1 MRKLSNLVILSLF
14 IFLLHSCKEKKLFQ
28 AIDSSESGIT
38 FNNKIVED
46 SAVNPMTLE
55 FIYNGSGVAVGDFN
69 IDGLPDLYF
78 TGSRVKN
85 ELYLNKG
92 NLKFKNVTDKSGTAS
107 SDKWSSSASVVDI
120 NNDGLPDIYVSNSV
134 KKKPQERTNQL
145 FLNLGL
151 DKDGEPSFK
160 DVAEDYNLADTGHT
174 VMTVFFDY
182 DRDGDLDAY
191 LLNTQPIERSPTIY
205 QNARRDSVTYS
216 NDKLM
221 RNDFDSVLGH
231 PIFTDV
237 SIEAGVSLPG
247 YGLGVNVTDIN
258 HDGWQDIF
266 VTNDF
271 NNSDHLFINDQH
283 GKFLERSKLYFK
295 HASYNAM
302 GNDVADINNDCLQEV
317 ITVDMNAKDSYRKK
331 MNMNPNSYQ
340 GYMNLLRY
348 GYNLQYVRN
357 TLQYNQGFISSNKT
371 DTFNHPVFSEI
382 AFMSGISETDW
393 SWCPTV
399 SDFDNDGFKDV
410 IITNGYPR
418 DVTDNDFVSYR
429 SEVNNFASWDNL
441 LSHIPQIKIPNYAFK
456 NNGKLEFADV
466 TTDWG
471 LDQPSFSN
479 GAVSVDL
486 DNDGDLD
493 YVVNNINDP
502 ASLYENTIN
511 ERKEKPNFLQASF
524 KGDIKNKDGYG
535 AKLILFYDRNKTQLY
550 EHTPFRGY
558 LTSVDPIAH
567 FGLGTVT
574 TIDSLKVIWT
584 NGNQQV
590 LKNVTS
596 NQRIVLDYK
605 NASTSA
611 SDPFDFLYFKGQQ
624 LFMDVS
630 DSLGIDYV
638 HDEADYVD
646 FNVQKLLPHKMS
658 EYGPGMAIADLDG
671 NGTDDLVVSGSYPH
685 TSKIFFQQADGQF
698 KKDSILPE
706 IPGGKQADEMG
717 ILTFDADGDND
728 QDIFITSGG
737 YEREGNS
744 ASYADKFFVN
754 DGTGHFINDTTA
766 FPKNYA
772 SKSCVRASDYDHD
785 GDLDLFI
792 AGRVD
797 PWKYPM
803 SVSSF
808 IYRNDSKK
816 GKVKFTD
823 VTKSVAPGLEKIGL
837 TCDAL
842 FTDFDNDGWQD
853 LLLTGEWMPIMSF
866 KNEKGKFVDVTK
878 KSGVE
883 KQTGFWNSISAGD
896 FDNDGDMDYAVG
908 NMGLNSFYRA
918 SEKYPA
924 RIYGKDFNADG
935 NYDAVPSL
943 FLRISYLDNKIQE
956 FPAQTRDD
964 MIKQMISMRAKFPNY
979 NSYAISTIDKVLT
992 DEERKGAL
1000 VKDAVNFSSSILIND
1015 GQGHF
1020 TMTSMPLIAQVS
1032 NVNGMVI
1039 DDFDGDGNIDLMLC
1053 GNDYGTEISVG
1064 RYDAM
1069 NGLLLKGN
1077 GKAGFDALSIAQSGI
1092 YILGNAKAMV
1102 KLIGNKDSYQ
1112 IISSQ
1117 NREKL
1122 KIFRQGSPSKII
1134 RLSQNETH
1142 AMVEF
1147 KDGRKQKME
1156 VPFGSSFLSQSSRFI
1171 KIGNDVSSL
1180 TVYGNS
1186 NQKRVIKY

>member
-1 MRKLSNLVILSLF
+1 
-14 IFLLHSCKEKKLFQ
+14 
-28 AIDSSESGIT
+28 
-38 FNNKIVED
+38 
-46 SAVNPMTLE
+46 
-55 FIYNGSGVAVGDFN
+55 
-69 IDGLPDLYF
+69 
-78 TGSRVKN
+78 
-85 ELYLNKG
+85 
-92 NLKFKNVTDKSGTAS
+92 
-107 SDKWSSSASVVDI
+107 
-120 NNDGLPDIYVSNSV
+120 
-134 KKKPQERTNQL
+134 
-145 FLNLGL
+145 
-151 DKDGEPSFK
+151 
-160 DVAEDYNLADTGHT
+160 
-174 VMTVFFDY
+174 
-182 DRDGDLDAY
+182 
-191 LLNTQPIERSPTIY
+191 
-205 QNARRDSVTYS
+205 
-216 NDKLM
+216 
-221 RNDFDSVLGH
+221 
-231 PIFTDV
+231 
-237 SIEAGVSLPG
+237 
-247 YGLGVNVTDIN
+247 
-258 HDGWQDIF
+258 
-266 VTNDF
+266 
-271 NNSDHLFINDQH
+271 
-283 GKFLERSKLYFK
+283 
-295 HASYNAM
+295 
-302 GNDVADINNDCLQEV
+302 
-317 ITVDMNAKDSYRKK
+317 MNAKDNYRKK

-357 TLQYNQGFISSNKT
+357 TLQFNQGFISSNKN
-371 DTFNHPVFSEI
+371 DTANHPVFSEI

-399 SDFDNDGFKDV
+399 SDFDNDGFKDI

-535 AKLILFYDRNKTQLY
+535 AKLILFYNGNKTQLY

-558 LTSVDPIAH
+558 LTSIDPIAH
-567 FGLGTVT
+567 FGLGDISKV
-574 TIDSLKVIWT
+574 DSLKVIWT

-590 LKNVTS
+590 LKNVAA
-596 NQRIVLDYK
+596 NQRIKLDYK
-605 NASTSA
+605 NASSST
-611 SDPFDFLYFKGQQ
+611 SDPFDFIYFKGQQ
-624 LFMDVS
+624 LFKDVS

-658 EYGPGMAIADLDG
+658 EYGPGLAIADLDG
-671 NGTDDLVVSGSYPH
+671 NGMDDLVVSGSYPH
-685 TSKIFFQQADGQF
+685 TSKIFFQQANGQF

-706 IPGGKQADEMG
+706 LPGTKQADEMG

-744 ASYADKFFVN
+744 ASYTDKFFVN
-754 DGTGHFINDTTA
+754 DGTGHFVNDTSA

-797 PWKYPM
+797 PWKYPLP
-803 SVSSF
+803 VSSF

-866 KNEKGKFVDVTK
+866 KNMQGKFVDVTK
-878 KSGVE
+878 KSGTE

-935 NYDAVPSL
+935 NYDAVPTL
-943 FLRISYLDNKIQE
+943 FLRTSYLDNKIQE
-956 FPAQTRDD
+956 FPSQTRDD
-964 MIKQMISMRAKFPNY
+964 MIKQMISMRARFPNF

-992 DEERKGAL
+992 EEERKGAL
-1000 VKDAVNFSSSILIND
+1000 VKEAVNFSSSILIND

-1020 TMTSMPLIAQVS
+1020 IMTAMPLIAQVS
-1032 NVNGMVI
+1032 NVNGMVS
-1039 DDFDGDGNIDLMLC
+1039 DDFDGDGNIDLILC

-1077 GKAGFDALSIAQSGI
+1077 GKAGFEALSIAQSGI
-1092 YILGNAKAMV
+1092 YIPGNAKAMV

-1122 KIFRQGSPSKII
+1122 KVFRQESPAKII
-1134 RLSQNETH
+1134 RVSQNETY
-1142 AMVEF
+1142 AIVEF
-1147 KDGRKQKME
+1147 KDGRKQKIE

-1171 KIGNDVSSL
+1171 KIGNDVSVL
-1180 TVYGNS
+1180 TIYGNS
-1186 NQKRVIKY
+1186 NQERVIRN

>member
-1 MRKLSNLVILSLF
+1 MRKSSQLI
-14 IFLLHSCKEKKLFQ
+14 IICLLIWMLQSCSDKKLFH
-28 AIDSSESGIT
+28 AIDSSVSGIT

-46 SAVNPMTLE
+46 SSVNPITLE
-55 FIYNGSGVAVGDFN
+55 FIYNGTGIAVGDFN

-85 ELYLNKG
+85 ELYINKG
-92 NLKFKNVTDKSGTAS
+92 NFKFKNITEKSGTAS

-134 KKKPQERTNQL
+134 KKKPEDRTNQL

-151 DKDGEPSFK
+151 DKDGEPIFK
-160 DVAEDYNLADTGHT
+160 DVANEYKLADTGHT

-191 LLNTQPIERSPTIY
+191 LLSTQPIERSPTIY
-205 QNARRDSVTYS
+205 QNTRQDSVTYS
-216 NDKLM
+216 NDKLL
-221 RNDFDSVLGH
+221 RNDFDSILGH
-231 PIFTDV
+231 SIFTDV
-237 SIEAGVSLPG
+237 SQVSGISLSG
-247 YGLGVNVTDIN
+247 YGLGVNVSDIN
-258 HDGWQDIF
+258 QDGWPDIF

-283 GKFLERSKLYFK
+283 GKFKERSKQYFK

-302 GNDVADINNDCLQEV
+302 GNDIADINNDCLQEV
-317 ITVDMNAKDSYRKK
+317 ITVDMNAKDNYRKK

-357 TLQYNQGFISSNKT
+357 TLQFNQGFISTSKT
-371 DTFNHPVFSEI
+371 DTANHPVFSEI

-399 SDFDNDGFKDV
+399 SDFDNDGLKDI

-429 SEVNNFASWDNL
+429 AEVDNFASWDNL

-456 NNGKLEFADV
+456 NNGKLEFMDV

-471 LDQPSFSN
+471 LDQPTFSN

-511 ERKEKPNFLQASF
+511 ERKKKPNFLQASF

-535 AKLILFYDRNKTQLY
+535 AKMILFYNENKTQLY

-558 LTSVDPIAH
+558 LSSVDPIAH
-567 FGLGTVT
+567 FGLGPITAV
-574 TIDSLKVIWT
+574 DSLKVIWT

-590 LKNVTS
+590 LKNVAV

-605 NASTSA
+605 NSSPSTSDA
-611 SDPFDFLYFKGQQ
+611 FDFIYFKGHQ
-624 LFMDVS
+624 LFKDVS
-630 DSLGIDYV
+630 DSLGINYV

-658 EYGPGMAIADLDG
+658 EYGPGLSIADLDG
-671 NGTDDLVVSGSYPH
+671 NGMDDIIVSGSYPY
-685 TSKIFFQQADGQF
+685 TTKIFFQQKDGQF

-706 IPGGKQADEMG
+706 IKGGKQADEMG

-744 ASYADKFFVN
+744 ESYADKFFVN
-754 DGTGHFINDTTA
+754 DGTGHFVNDSSA

-803 SVSSF
+803 PVSSF

-823 VTKSVAPGLEKIGL
+823 VTKLVAPGLEKIGL

-918 SEKYPA
+918 TEKYPA

-943 FLRISYLDNKIQE
+943 FLRTSYLDKKIQE

-964 MIKQMISMRAKFPNY
+964 MIKQMISMRARFPNF
-979 NSYAISTIDKVLT
+979 NSYAISPINKVLT
-992 DEERKGAL
+992 EEERKGAL
-1000 VKDAVNFSSSILIND
+1000 IKNAVNFSSSILVND
-1015 GQGHF
+1015 GKGRF
-1020 TMTSMPLIAQVS
+1020 TISSMPTMAQVS
-1032 NVNGMVI
+1032 NINGMVA
-1039 DDFDGDGNIDLMLC
+1039 DDIDGDGNIDLVLC

-1077 GKAGFDALSIAQSGI
+1077 GKAEFEVLLIAHSGI
-1092 YILGNAKAMV
+1092 YIPGNAKAMV
-1102 KLIGNKDSYQ
+1102 KLIGKGNSYQ

-1122 KIFRQGSPSKII
+1122 KVFRQESATRTI
-1134 RLSQNETH
+1134 RVSQNETH
-1142 AMVEF
+1142 AMIEF
-1147 KDGRKQKME
+1147 NDGRKQKME
-1156 VPFGSSFLSQSSRFI
+1156 IPFGSSFLSQSSRFI
-1171 KIGNDVSSL
+1171 KIGNNAIAL
-1180 TVYGNS
+1180 TIYGNS
-1186 NQKRVIKY
+1186 NQQRVILY